1 MAAKKRNKKWE
12 GGETEKLTD
21 SYEENS
27 CLWDIFDKSYQK
39 RDVKEKA
46 LAAIA
51 KEFDVQIADI
61 KAKWNAIRGQFGRE
75 LNKVKSSKSG
85 QSTDDLYVSQWMF
98 WDKLQFLQS
107 VMKTT
112 KSRDTLSIGNDSFQ
126 KNTTFSSDEE
136 ITDTSR
142 DNIPSKET
150 KPSKVKKRK
159 LEEMKTELLTS
170 CINVLKEPQVAPT
183 AEPKEE
189 TDHFAFHIAGKL
201 KFMSRQQ
208 RILAEKRINDV
219 IFEIEMGEFQ
229 QPSSSRNSFNNVA
242 EVASAFQG
250 PYMSALTNNNLNL
263 L

>member
-1 MAAKKRNKKWE
+1 M
-12 GGETEKLTD
+12 
-21 SYEENS
+21 
-27 CLWDIFDKSYQK
+27 
-39 RDVKEKA
+39 KEKA
-46 LAAIA
+46 LVAIA
-51 KEFDVQIADI
+51 KEFDVHIADI
-61 KAKWNAIRGQFGRE
+61 KAKWNATRGQFGRE
-75 LNKVKSSKSG
+75 LNKVKSSKSR
-85 QSTDDLYVSQWMF
+85 QSTSDLHGSQWMF

-126 KNTTFSSDEE
+126 KNATFSSDKE

-201 KFMSRQQ
+201 KSMSRQQ